1 MLKHL
6 NIKIFGGVQG
16 VFFRVRAAEKAK
28 ELGVKGFAEN
38 APDDSVYIEAE
49 GEEENLKAF
58 LKWCEKGPP
67 SASVE
72 KTDFEFSDKL
82 KNFEDFRMK

>member
-38 APDDSVYIEAE
+38 LAEGAVYVEAE
-49 GEEENLKAF
+49 GEEENLKKF
-58 LKWCEKGPP
+58 LQWCEKGPP
-67 SASVE
+67 SAAVE
-72 KTDFEFSDKL
+72 KTDFEFSDEL
-82 KNFEDFRMK
+82 KNFDGFQMR